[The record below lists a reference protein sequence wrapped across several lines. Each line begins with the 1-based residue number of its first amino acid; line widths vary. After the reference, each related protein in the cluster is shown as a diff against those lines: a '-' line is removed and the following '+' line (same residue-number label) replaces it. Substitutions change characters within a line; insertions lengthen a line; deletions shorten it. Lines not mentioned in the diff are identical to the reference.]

1 MDVRKTVT
9 DAGYIAI
16 GLGVM
21 GFQQVQVRAQ
31 QVQEHLGATRAC
43 VAGRAKDASE
53 RLTAHGVAI
62 ETKTREA
69 RDKAEE
75 QVTITVIRVQGLA
88 GELTNRVEPLFVQVQ
103 ATVADLPEKVVQAIE
118 PMAAL
123 VRERIRPAA

>member
-9 DAGYIAI
+9 DAGYIAL

-21 GFQQVQVRAQ
+21 GFQQAQVRAQ

-53 RLTAHGVAI
+53 RLTAHGATI

-75 QVTITVIRVQGLA
+75 QVTVTVTRA
-88 GELTNRVEPLFVQVQ
+88 PRC
-103 ATVADLPEKVVQAIE
+103 A
-118 PMAAL
+118 
-123 VRERIRPAA
+123 